1 MGRVLPARRLTL
13 SALYPNITLMLN
25 ENPQIKNLLKYGAW
39 TLGAG
44 LCLFLALYFLSPGK
58 NTRDL
63 AGGKPN
69 ILLITIDTLRPD
81 FLSAY
86 GFTRHKTENID
97 KLAKNG
103 TIFDS
108 AYCDVTWT
116 TPAMASTLTGTF
128 PYKHQL
134 RSMYQSLPASA
145 KTVAE
150 SLKNAGYDTAAV
162 IGSFPLAAVYKL
174 DQGFAVYDDAFTEAI
189 FVGPRTPQDV
199 ENQWGDTI
207 NQRKQL
213 FFKKIVNK
221 SRRPDKDVSA
231 IAVRMLDGFA
241 KDASNNKPFFLWV
254 HYFGPHDIPD
264 LRLNRLDNW
273 KIHASGYA
281 GKVLDTDKAL
291 GDLLS
296 ALEASKFRDNT
307 LVIFHA
313 DHGESLWEHGFVG
326 HGVYLYEDN
335 LRIPLIMKWPG
346 RIPKG
351 KRVPALV
358 GNIDIAATILEAAG
372 VRDAEMEGIMDGKSL
387 FPVIDKGKQI
397 HDSLY
402 FETYLCAHDLHA
414 EIINTNDGNQLKVGI
429 YCCGVLRKPWKY
441 IKTGFSPLFDAP
453 DRVIPPAIRTQVEK
467 DELFNLAQDA
477 AELHSLAQTPG
488 NGNGP
493 MMQNL
498 IRLLTQYTTPGKV
511 NPDKNRR
518 QVTKDQLDKLRS
530 LGYVK

>member
-1 MGRVLPARRLTL
+1 MFNEKLP
-13 SALYPNITLMLN
+13 
-25 ENPQIKNLLKYGAW
+25 IKNLLKYGAW
-39 TLGAG
+39 TFGAG
-44 LCLFLALYFLSPGK
+44 LCIFLAFYFLLPEKNIHNLPGQ
-58 NTRDL
+58 
-63 AGGKPN
+63 KPN

-81 FLSAY
+81 YLSAY

-97 KLAKNG
+97 KLAESG
-103 TIFDS
+103 IVFDS

-128 PYKHQL
+128 SYKHQL

-145 KTVAE
+145 KTIAE
-150 SLKNAGYDTAAV
+150 SLKTAGYNTAAV

-174 DQGFAVYDDAFTEAI
+174 DQGFDVYDDAFTEAI
-189 FVGPRTPQDV
+189 FVGSRSPQDV

-207 NQRKQL
+207 NERKQL

-221 SRRPDKDVSA
+221 SRRPDKDVTA
-231 IAVRMLDGFA
+231 IAIRMLAGFA
-241 KDASNNKPFFLWV
+241 REEKPFFLWV

-273 KIHASGYA
+273 KIHAAGYA
-281 GKVLDTDKAL
+281 GKVLDTDKAV
-291 GDLLS
+291 GYLLS
-296 ALEASKFRDNT
+296 ALDSTKFHDNT

-335 LRIPLIMKWPG
+335 LRIPLIMSWPD
-346 RIPKG
+346 RIPN
-351 KRVPALV
+351 KRRIPGLV
-358 GNIDIAATILEAAG
+358 GNIDIAATILDAAQ
-372 VRDAEMEGIMDGKSL
+372 VHDAEMENIMDGKSL
-387 FPVIDKGKQI
+387 FSLINKGEDI

-414 EIINTNDGNQLKVGI
+414 EVINTGDGKQLKVGI
-429 YCCGVLRKPWKY
+429 YCCGVLKRPWKY
-441 IKTGFSPLFDAP
+441 IKTGFSPLFDVP
-453 DRVIPPAIRTQVEK
+453 DRVIPAIIQAQVEK
-467 DELFNLAQDA
+467 DELFNLVQDA

-488 NGNGP
+488 NGP
-493 MMQNL
+493 MMRNL
-498 IRLLTQYTTPGKV
+498 IQLLSQYTTPGSV
-511 NPDKNRR
+511 DAGKNRR
-518 QVTKDQLDKLRS
+518 QVTKEQLDKLRS

>member
-1 MGRVLPARRLTL
+1 MF
-13 SALYPNITLMLN
+13 N
-25 ENPQIKNLLKYGAW
+25 EKPSTKNLLKHGYWIFGV
-39 TLGAG
+39 GI
-44 LCLFLALYFLSPGK
+44 CIVVSLFFLLPEK
-58 NTRDL
+58 NSRDVS
-63 AGGKPN
+63 GQKPN

-81 FLSAY
+81 YLSTY
-86 GFTRHKTENID
+86 GFTRHQTENID
-97 KLAKNG
+97 KLAKDG
-103 TIFDS
+103 TVFDS

-116 TPAMASTLTGTF
+116 TPSMASTLTGTF
-128 PYKHQL
+128 CYKHQL

-150 SLKNAGYDTAAV
+150 SLKSAGYNTAAV

-174 DQGFAVYDDAFTEAI
+174 DQGFDVYDDAFSEAI
-189 FVGPRTPQDV
+189 FVGSRPPQDV
-199 ENQWGDTI
+199 ESQWGDTV
-207 NQRKQL
+207 NERKQM

-221 SRRPDKDVSA
+221 SRRPDRDVSA
-231 IAVRMLDGFA
+231 IAVRMLEGFSREE
-241 KDASNNKPFFLWV
+241 SNKKPFFLWL

-264 LRLNRLDNW
+264 LRLNRLENW
-273 KIHASGYA
+273 KIHAAGYA
-281 GKVLDTDKAL
+281 GKVVDTDKAL

-351 KRVPALV
+351 RRVPALV
-358 GNIDIAATILEAAG
+358 GNIDIAATILDAAQ
-372 VRDAEMEGIMDGKSL
+372 VHDVEMEKVMDGKSL
-387 FPVIDKGKQI
+387 FPVIDKGKAI

-414 EIINTNDGNQLKVGI
+414 EIVNTPDGNQLKVGV

-453 DRVIPPAIRTQVEK
+453 DRVIPAAVQAQMDK
-467 DELFNLAQDA
+467 DELFNLQQDP
-477 AELHSLAQTPG
+477 AELQSMAQIP
-488 NGNGP
+488 GNGP

-498 IRLLTQYTTPGKV
+498 MQLLTQYTTPGDV
-511 NPDKNRR
+511 DAGKNRR
-518 QVTKDQLDKLRS
+518 QVTKEQLDKLRS

>member
-1 MGRVLPARRLTL
+1 MTL
-13 SALYPNITLMLN
+13 STLYPNITLMLN
-25 ENPQIKNLLKYGAW
+25 EKPPIKNLLKYGAW
-39 TLGAG
+39 AIGVG
-44 LCLFLALYFLSPGK
+44 LCIFLALYFLLPEK
-58 NTRDL
+58 HTHIL
-63 AGGKPN
+63 AGKKPN

-81 FLSAY
+81 YLSAY

-128 PYKHQL
+128 SYKHQL

-145 KTVAE
+145 KTIAE

-162 IGSFPLAAVYKL
+162 IGSFPLAAVYQL
-174 DQGFAVYDDAFTEAI
+174 DQGFDVYDDSFTEAI
-189 FVGPRTPQDV
+189 FVGSRPPQDI
-199 ENQWGDTI
+199 ENRWGDTI
-207 NQRKQL
+207 NERKQL

-221 SRRPDKDVSA
+221 SRRPDKDVTTIA
-231 IAVRMLDGFA
+231 IRMLDRFA
-241 KDASNNKPFFLWV
+241 QEDKPFFLWV

-273 KIHASGYA
+273 KIHAAGYA
-281 GKVLDTDKAL
+281 GKVLDTDKAV

-296 ALEASKFRDNT
+296 ALDSTNFHDNT

-335 LRIPLIMKWPG
+335 LRIPLIMSWPG
-346 RIPKG
+346 RIPKE
-351 KRVPALV
+351 KRVPVLV
-358 GNIDIAATILEAAG
+358 GNIDIAATILDAAQ
-372 VRDAEMEGIMDGKSL
+372 VHDTEMENLMDGKSL
-387 FPVIDKGKQI
+387 FPVINRGEGS

-414 EIINTNDGNQLKVGI
+414 EVINTGAGKQLKVGI
-429 YCCGVLRKPWKY
+429 YCCGVLKIPWKY

-453 DRVIPPAIRTQVEK
+453 DRVIPVNIQAQVEK
-467 DELFNLAQDA
+467 DELFNLAQDP
-477 AELHSLAQTPG
+477 AELHSLTQTPG
-488 NGNGP
+488 NGP
-493 MMQNL
+493 MMRNL
-498 IRLLTQYTTPGKV
+498 ILLLNQYTTPDKV
-511 NPDKNRR
+511 DPLKNRR
-518 QVTKDQLDKLRS
+518 KVTKEQLDKLRS